1 MFTGLIDVILNILST
16 VVQLVVLPINLLIVN
31 TLPVLTIKI
40 NEVITALNSVFDS
53 ITWAIGVVPS
63 PIIVTLLFILS
74 VEIAKYTIYISTHA
88 LVKLWIIIQKV
99 KFW

>member
-1 MFTGLIDVILNILST
+1 MFTGLIDIILNILST
-16 VVQLVVLPINLLIVN
+16 VVQLIVLPINLLIVN

-53 ITWAIGVVPS
+53 ITWAIGVVPG

-88 LVKLWIIIQKV
+88 LVKLWLIIQKV

>member
-1 MFTGLIDVILNILST
+1 MFTGLIDIILNILST

-53 ITWAIGVVPS
+53 ITWAIGVVPA

-88 LVKLWIIIQKV
+88 LVKLWLIIQKV